1 MGFEVFKELLVNNH
15 KIETPIENYRG
26 IKINEPY
33 PCLVSILRA
42 GSIIVDGLSEIFPY
56 CSTGYIGI
64 FRDEKSLKPQTY
76 FEKLPKNISKRKVF
90 LCDPMLA
97 TGGSIIKSIQ
107 ILNSYDCNDISIVTL
122 LSSEIGI
129 KNVVTKYP
137 NYRIY
142 TAQKDFDLN
151 DKGFI
156 VPGLGDAGDRLYD
169 T

>member
-1 MGFEVFKELLVNNH
+1 
-15 KIETPIENYRG
+15 
-26 IKINEPY
+26 
-33 PCLVSILRA
+33 
-42 GSIIVDGLSEIFPY
+42 
-56 CSTGYIGI
+56 
-64 FRDEKSLKPQTY
+64 
-76 FEKLPKNISKRKVF
+76 
-90 LCDPMLA
+90 MLA

-107 ILNSYDCNDISIVTL
+107 ILNNYDCNDISIVTL